1 MRFGSTA
8 PRRVL
13 IGFVFSTLPLL
24 AQEGGGAGGSAEKPD
39 MFIWTVLN
47 FFIIAGFIGWMA
59 KKHGGPF
66 LTARSSEIR
75 SGLAAGEKAKAQAD
89 ARAAQVKKQLANLDQ
104 EVETMRTTAKE
115 EREREADRI
124 RRETQSEMARI
135 RMQADQEIESSGKLA
150 RFEVQR
156 AAAKMAIELAEVKVR
171 SRMSPEVEAALIQ
184 GFLADLSGNGA
195 SRVASNVE

>member
-1 MRFGSTA
+1 VRCNV
-8 PRRVL
+8 RRL
-13 IGFVFSTLPLL
+13 LNGFVFSTLPLL
-24 AQEGGGAGGSAEKPD
+24 AQEGGSAAGGSPEKPS

-47 FFIIAGFIGWMA
+47 FLIIAGFIGWMV

-66 LTARSSEIR
+66 LAARSGEIKT
-75 SGLAAGEKAKAQAD
+75 GLAAGEKAKAQAD
-89 ARAAQVKKQLANLDQ
+89 ARGAQVQKQLANLDQ
-104 EVETMRTTAKE
+104 EVSTMRTTAKE

-135 RMQADQEIESSGKLA
+135 RTQAEQEVESSGKLA

-171 SRMSPEVEAALIQ
+171 SRMSPEVQAALIQ
-184 GFLADLSGNGA
+184 GFLSDLPGNGA
-195 SRVASNVE
+195 SRVTSNVD

>member
-1 MRFGSTA
+1 MKS
-8 PRRVL
+8 RRVV

-24 AQEGGGAGGSAEKPD
+24 AQESSGGGSGETPD

-47 FFIIAGFIGWMA
+47 FFIIAGFIGWMV

-66 LTARSSEIR
+66 LAARSGEIKA
-75 SGLAAGEKAKAQAD
+75 GLAAGEKAKAQAD
-89 ARAAQVKKQLANLDQ
+89 AHAAQVQKQLANLGQ
-104 EVETMRTTAKE
+104 EVAVMRANAKE

-135 RMQADQEIESSGKLA
+135 RAQAEQEIESSGKMA
-150 RFEVQR
+150 RLEVQR
-156 AAAKMAIELAEVKVR
+156 AAAKMAIELAETKVR
-171 SRMSPEVEAALIQ
+171 ASMSPEIQRALLQ
-184 GFLADLSGNGA
+184 GFLADLTGNRE